1 MDLLHKEDTVSSE
14 EGGSIITDSS
24 NGNDILNSSS
34 KKAGSII
41 LSLAIPASLIG
52 MLALLL
58 HSLAYAKEHS
68 ASESSVY
75 SLMNSPVAN
84 VTEHIPEP
92 EKITKTFKLLPT
104 SMSTESFV
112 IERWVYDPGN
122 NYQETIVKYVFNT
135 ETDDGIIKP
144 RRFHENF
151 VEIIRTEE
159 EPYAVFEEYRDFTDV
174 TLYVNSDVT
183 FETVVTNNTTK

>member
-1 MDLLHKEDTVSSE
+1 MSSLREKEDIEDTIEHPIKEDTVS
-14 EGGSIITDSS
+14 DM
-24 NGNDILNSSS
+24 NLSS

-52 MLALLL
+52 MLVLLL

-68 ASESSVY
+68 VPESSVY
-75 SLMNSPVAN
+75 SCVNSQIVN
-84 VTEHIPEP
+84 GINHTTESEM
-92 EKITKTFKLLPT
+92 ITKTFKLLPT
-104 SMSTESFV
+104 NMSTESFV

-135 ETDDGIIKP
+135 ETDDGIIKS

-151 VEIIRTEE
+151 VEIVRTEE
-159 EPYAVFEEYRDFTDV
+159 EPYAVFEVYRDFTDV
-174 TLYVNSDVT
+174 TLYINSDVT
-183 FETVVTNNTTK
+183 FETVVTNPSD

>member
-1 MDLLHKEDTVSSE
+1 MDLSHKEDTVSSD
-14 EGGSIITDSS
+14 EGGSTITDSS
-24 NGNDILNSSS
+24 NGDDILNSSS

-68 ASESSVY
+68 VSESSVY

-84 VTEHIPEP
+84 VTEHISEP
-92 EKITKTFKLLPT
+92 EMITKTFKLLPT
-104 SMSTESFV
+104 NMDAKSFV

-135 ETDDGIIKP
+135 EADDGVIKL

-151 VEIIRTEE
+151 VEVVRTEE
-159 EPYAVFEEYRDFTDV
+159 EEPYVVFEEYRDFTDV
-174 TLYVNSDVT
+174 TLYINSDVT
-183 FETVVTNNTTK
+183 FETVVTNPSD

>member
-1 MDLLHKEDTVSSE
+1 MKSYE
-14 EGGSIITDSS
+14 IID
-24 NGNDILNSSS
+24 GDDILTSSS
-34 KKAGSII
+34 KKASNII

-68 ASESSVY
+68 VSESSVY
-75 SLMNSPVAN
+75 SRMNSQIVN
-84 VTEHIPEP
+84 GISHTTEP
-92 EKITKTFKLLPT
+92 EMITKTFKLLPT
-104 SMSTESFV
+104 NMSTESFV

-144 RRFHENF
+144 RRFRENF
-151 VEIIRTEE
+151 VEIVRTDAE
-159 EPYAVFEEYRDFTDV
+159 EPYVVFEEYRDFTDV
-174 TLYVNSDVT
+174 ILYINSDVT
-183 FETVVTNNTTK
+183 FETVVTNNTTE